1 MEAEKQ
7 QSDNKIYQE
16 VSNSQIILL
25 KLAEMSNKMFH
36 IVSRRQFISEKNN
49 QNTFAMNIEKWQRL
63 VNFISFQKFKGS
75 IMSQGDHLFQ
85 IVVHIQRTDLSFEFL
100 DNHLKSLIQKGWS
113 YINNKGDF
121 MKKTLNLGIVSE
133 NAILVTTD
141 TVGLYP
147 SIPYETGLKALRKVL
162 DQAEE
167 HAIPTK

>member
-7 QSDNKIYQE
+7 QSDNKIDQE
-16 VSNSQIILL
+16 VSNSQNILL

-36 IVSRRQFISEKNN
+36 SFKKTIFITKKESK
-49 QNTFAMNIEKWQRL
+49 QQRL

-85 IVVHIQRTDLSFEFL
+85 IVVHIQRNDLSFEFL